1 MIALLLLIGW
11 LFLLISGIAIFLASK
26 YRKTGITLII
36 LFLAPP
42 SLLAYGISQL
52 DESACLLDCFEYRI

>member
-11 LFLLISGIAIFLASK
+11 LFLLISGIAILLASK

-42 SLLAYGISQL
+42 SLLVYGISQL
-52 DESACLLDCFEYRI
+52 DASACLLDCFEYRI